1 MDTRLWLVGV
11 SLILAWTSSRLI
23 ETTGGGIGKACALLF
38 AKEGAAGVMI
48 ADLDADAGGLVA
60 AECRAVATNL
70 EFRVEGIHI
79 DVTLEASVKH
89 ATAQTLQAFGRI
101 DYCVNCAGVSS
112 SKSTH
117 GRVLVAD
124 CWFLY

>member
-1 MDTRLWLVGV
+1 MILVSV
-11 SLILAWTSSRLI
+11 SGRLI

-60 AECRAVATNL
+60 AECKAVATNV
-70 EFRVEGIHI
+70 EFQVGGIHI
-79 DVTLEASVKH
+79 DITREESVKH
-89 ATAQTLQAFGRI
+89 ATVQTVQAFGRI

-112 SKSTH
+112 SRPTSTCV
-117 GRVLVAD
+117 G
-124 CWFLY
+124 C